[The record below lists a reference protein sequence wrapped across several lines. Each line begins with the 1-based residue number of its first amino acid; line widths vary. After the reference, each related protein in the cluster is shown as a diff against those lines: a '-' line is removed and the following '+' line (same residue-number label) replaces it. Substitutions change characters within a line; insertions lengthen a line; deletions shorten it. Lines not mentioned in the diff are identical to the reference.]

1 MGRGEWCQER
11 TDCRRRHDFS
21 AGGASTKNVFAR
33 SAIKFYKPPQEEN
46 FKTGEEAKMYT
57 TQRDTGINHIRAR
70 KNHCC
75 YGMGLGIIILDDVYP
90 GFPGDVRNAS
100 TYPYPVQYE
109 IVEGVD
115 IHKLVHHEDK
125 SPCLEPIQKAAKKLE
140 RMGCRAISAECGYFA
155 YFQKEIAGYV
165 DVPVFMSSML
175 QVPLAQ
181 QSVGPDKVVG
191 IYVGTRNDIQ
201 DRHLTAV
208 GIAPGSNYVIE
219 GAMDEGV
226 CREFINLWD
235 VRQRPECP
243 EAFYEKAA
251 EEFVG
256 HGINFFER
264 HPDMGAMVLE
274 CTGFPP
280 FARRLQQEIDIPVF
294 SYTTLH
300 DFAYSAVVHRD
311 FYGHV

>member
-1 MGRGEWCQER
+1 MNTTGR
-11 TDCRRRHDFS
+11 DLNISH
-21 AGGASTKNVFAR
+21 
-33 SAIKFYKPPQEEN
+33 IK
-46 FKTGEEAKMYT
+46 
-57 TQRDTGINHIRAR
+57 AR

-115 IHKLVHHEDK
+115 IEKLVRREDK
-125 SPCLEPIQKAAKKLE
+125 SPCLEPIRRAAKKLE

-155 YFQKEIAGYV
+155 YFQKEIAAFAE
-165 DVPVFMSSML
+165 VPVFMSSML

-181 QSVGPDKVVG
+181 QIIGPDKVVG
-191 IYVGTRNDIQ
+191 IYVGTKRDIR
-201 DRHLTAV
+201 DGHLTAV
-208 GIAPGSNYVIE
+208 GIQPGSNYVIE
-219 GAMDEGV
+219 GAMDADI
-226 CREFINLWD
+226 CLEFINLWNSD
-235 VRQRPECP
+235 RRPQRP
-243 EAFYEKAA
+243 EAFYDKAA
-251 EEFVG
+251 AEFVT
-256 HGINFFER
+256 HGVNFFNR
-264 HPDMGAMVLE
+264 HPNMGAMVLE

-280 FARRLQQEIDIPVF
+280 FARRLQQEIDIPIF
-294 SYTTLH
+294 SYSTLH